1 LISIIDNIKDK
12 LLGLL
17 LVVLIG
23 LISQTVSSNLPVKI
37 GPIATAIIFGALL
50 NNLFTIKRTFRP
62 GINFSEK
69 YLLSAA
75 IILMGF
81 NLNLYTV
88 NIFNNSLLL
97 DIVYFV
103 VLAFFI
109 TFLISKIFNLP
120 TGLSILLSIG
130 NAICGS
136 SAIASVSAIID
147 SKKEDVLL
155 SVSSINIIGALSI
168 FLLPFALQFYSITD
182 INSQGLIIGGTVQ
195 AVGQV
200 SAAGSIISS
209 ETGEFAVFVKM
220 FRILLLFPALIII
233 IIIKHLFKV
242 SITNNRYKFNF
253 PYFII
258 GFIIVCLI
266 NNYNFFN
273 EDLTYLFKNMSKYF
287 LLLSMTAL
295 GLQVSFKEIAKNG
308 IRIFTIT
315 LFAFIIQV
323 FLVIQ
328 IVT

>member
-1 LISIIDNIKDK
+1 LFFIINNIKDK
-12 LLGLL
+12 QSGLL

-23 LISQTVSSNLPVKI
+23 FISQVISEYLPLTI
-37 GPIATAIIFGALL
+37 GSIAIAIILGALV
-50 NNLFTIKRTFRP
+50 NNLFNIKNNFKP

-81 NLNLYTV
+81 N
-88 NIFNNSLLL
+88 FNFATINSFNDSLLFY
-97 DIVYFV
+97 IICFV
-103 VLAFFI
+103 IFAFFI
-109 TFLISKIFNLP
+109 TFFISKIFNLS
-120 TGLSILLSIG
+120 TDLSILLGIG

-136 SAIASVSAIID
+136 SAIASVSAVIG

-155 SVSSINIIGALSI
+155 SISSINIIGAISI

-182 INSQGLIIGGTVQ
+182 INQGLIIGGTVQ

-209 ETGEFAVFVKM
+209 ETGEIAVFVKM

-233 IIIKHLFKV
+233 SIVKHLFKV
-242 SITNNRYKFNF
+242 SITNKKYKFNF

-266 NNYNFFN
+266 NSSNIFN

-287 LLLSMTAL
+287 LLLSMVAL
-295 GLQVSFKEIAKNG
+295 GLKVSFKEIAENG
-308 IRIFTIT
+308 IKIFAIT

>member
-1 LISIIDNIKDK
+1 MFFIINNIKDK
-12 LLGLL
+12 QSGLL

-23 LISQTVSSNLPVKI
+23 FISQVISEYLPVTI
-37 GPIATAIIFGALL
+37 GSIAIAIILGTLV
-50 NNLFTIKRTFRP
+50 NNLFNIKNNFKP

-69 YLLSAA
+69 YLLSTA

-81 NLNLYTV
+81 NFNFATINL
-88 NIFNNSLLL
+88 FNDSLLFY
-97 DIVYFV
+97 IICFV
-103 VLAFFI
+103 ILAFFI
-109 TFLISKIFNLP
+109 TFLISKIFSLS
-120 TGLSILLSIG
+120 TDLSILLGVG

-136 SAIASVSAIID
+136 SAIASVSAVID

-155 SVSSINIIGALSI
+155 SISSINIIGAISI

-182 INSQGLIIGGTVQ
+182 INNQGLIIGGTVQ

-209 ETGEFAVFVKM
+209 ETGEIAVFVKM
-220 FRILLLFPALIII
+220 FRILLLFPVLIII
-233 IIIKHLFKV
+233 SIVRHLFKV
-242 SITNNRYKFNF
+242 SLTNKKYKFNF

-266 NNYNFFN
+266 NSSNIFD
-273 EDLTYLFKNMSKYF
+273 EDITYLFKNMSKYF
-287 LLLSMTAL
+287 LLLSMAAL
-295 GLQVSFKEIAKNG
+295 GLKVSFKEIAKNG
-308 IRIFTIT
+308 IKIFAIT

>member
-1 LISIIDNIKDK
+1 M
-12 LLGLL
+12 
-17 LVVLIG
+17 VVIG
-23 LISQTVSSNLPVKI
+23 LTSQMISNSLPMSI
-37 GPIATAIIFGALL
+37 GSIAIAIIFGTLL
-50 NNLFTIKRTFRP
+50 NNLFSIKSIYRP

-81 NLNLYTV
+81 NFNLSTI

-97 DIVYFV
+97 YVICFV
-103 VLAFFI
+103 LLAFFI
-109 TFLISKIFNLP
+109 TFLISKFFNLS
-120 TGLSILLSIG
+120 TDLSILLSIG

-136 SAIASVSAIID
+136 AAIASVSAIMN
-147 SKKEDVLL
+147 SKKGDVLL
-155 SVSSINIIGALSI
+155 SISSINIIGALSI
-168 FLLPFALQFYSITD
+168 FLLPFVIQFYSITD
-182 INSQGLIIGGTVQ
+182 VNNQGLIIGGTVQ

-209 ETGEFAVFVKM
+209 ETGELAVFVKM
-220 FRILLLFPALIII
+220 LRILLLFPALIII
-233 IIIKHLFKV
+233 TMIKHLFKN
-242 SITNNRYKFNF
+242 SNAAHEYKINF

-273 EDLTYLFKNMSKYF
+273 EDLTNLFKNISKYF

-295 GLQVSFKEIAKNG
+295 GLKVSFKEIAENG
-308 IRIFTIT
+308 IRIFMIT
-315 LFAFIIQV
+315 LFAFVVQV
-323 FLVIQ
+323 FIVIQ

>member
-1 LISIIDNIKDK
+1 M
-12 LLGLL
+12 
-17 LVVLIG
+17 VVVIG
-23 LISQTVSSNLPVKI
+23 LTSQMISNSLPMSI
-37 GPIATAIIFGALL
+37 GSIAIAIIFGTLL
-50 NNLFTIKRTFRP
+50 NNLFSIKSIYRP

-81 NLNLYTV
+81 NFNLSTI

-97 DIVYFV
+97 YVICFV
-103 VLAFFI
+103 LLAFFI
-109 TFLISKIFNLP
+109 TFLISKFFNLS

-136 SAIASVSAIID
+136 AAIASVSAIMN
-147 SKKEDVLL
+147 SKKGDVLL
-155 SVSSINIIGALSI
+155 SISSINIIGALSI
-168 FLLPFALQFYSITD
+168 FLLPFVIQFYSITD
-182 INSQGLIIGGTVQ
+182 VNNQGLIIGGTVQ

-200 SAAGSIISS
+200 SAAGSIISL
-209 ETGEFAVFVKM
+209 ETGELAVFVKM
-220 FRILLLFPALIII
+220 LRILLLFPALIII
-233 IIIKHLFKV
+233 TMIKHLFKN
-242 SITNNRYKFNF
+242 SNAAYEYKFNF

-273 EDLTYLFKNMSKYF
+273 EDLTNLFKNISKYF

-295 GLQVSFKEIAKNG
+295 GLKVSFKEIAENG
-308 IRIFTIT
+308 IRIFMIT
-315 LFAFIIQV
+315 LFAFIVQV
-323 FLVIQ
+323 FIVIQ